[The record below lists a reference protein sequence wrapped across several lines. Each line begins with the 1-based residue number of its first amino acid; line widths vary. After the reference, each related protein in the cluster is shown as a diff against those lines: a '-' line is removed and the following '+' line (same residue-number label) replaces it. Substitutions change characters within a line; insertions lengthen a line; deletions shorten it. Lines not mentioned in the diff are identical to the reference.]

1 MHPVRCKTVNLVTL
15 KVTNKELKEMK
26 NSNTGVKVDGS
37 IYESTKKGWKRAFRI
52 IYVGEKY
59 LSNYLKDRI
68 KEILQK

>member
-1 MHPVRCKTVNLVTL
+1 
-15 KVTNKELKEMK
+15 MK